1 MEILLHLSQNGYH
14 QEHKEETQIRKK
26 NQRTLIHYRWDV
38 MRISNIEI
46 KVSVPQTLEPNYHM
60 IQLYNLE
67 LYIWGNITQHDTQI
81 PTCTLLYTMTLLM
94 IANLEISWVSIN
106 GYMWKRKV
114 VYMHIYVCV
123 YTYTH
128 VYIQCIIIYS

>member
-94 IANLEISWVSIN
+94 IANLEIS
-106 GYMWKRKV
+106 
-114 VYMHIYVCV
+114 
-123 YTYTH
+123 
-128 VYIQCIIIYS
+128 